1 MYIKILS
8 ANFSKGENETT
19 MTFSPGINIFSGED
33 AEDILVSL
41 AGIFGGEPTKSFKA
55 VLRWKEGVILSLE
68 GLAGEEGEHGHIF
81 IEKIKTE
88 ENNVGRLTMTF
99 HKERFINFYSK
110 PHLLDGRQL
119 PEGTS
124 GASDL
129 LLEELR
135 NTLAIENN
143 RPLFICNFLERLD
156 EAVDLQSILD
166 SLSATGR
173 QVFIADPLDILHCK
187 NP

>member
-8 ANFSKGENETT
+8 ANFSKGENETA
-19 MTFSPGINIFSGED
+19 MTFSPGINILSGEN

-41 AGIFGGEPTKSFKA
+41 AGIFGGEPQKSFKA

-68 GLAGEEGEHGHIF
+68 GLAREEGEHGHVF
-81 IEKIKTE
+81 IKKIKTE
-88 ENNVGRLTMTF
+88 ENNAGRLIMIF

-129 LLEELR
+129 LLETLR

-156 EAVDLQSILD
+156 ESVNLQAILD
-166 SLSATGR
+166 SLSASGR
-173 QVFIADPLDILHCK
+173 QVFIADPHDVLRCI
-187 NP
+187 NR